1 MTLEN
6 KTGEEL
12 EQIIEEAS
20 EVLRLRE
27 ERVNIPKYIAR
38 QVARWQV
45 LCPNAPD
52 GWAAEIEADGDE
64 SS

>member
-38 QVARWQV
+38 QAARWKE
-45 LCPNAPD
+45 LCPDDPD
-52 GWAAEIEADGDE
+52 GWAAEIEADDE

>member
-1 MTLEN
+1 MALEN
-6 KTGEEL
+6 KNGEEL

-27 ERVNIPKYIAR
+27 ERENIPKYIAR
-38 QVARWQV
+38 QVARWQD
-45 LCPNAPD
+45 LCPDNPD
-52 GWAAEIEADGDE
+52 GWAAEIGDGDE